1 MIWDAVD
8 GDLPLDSNRLITGKR
23 QMIYLSPG
31 GVLLKSPV
39 EIGALRAIV
48 EAERGRRAAEKPAL
62 ES

>member
-1 MIWDAVD
+1 MILDAVN
-8 GDLPLDSNRLITGKR
+8 GDLPLDSNRLMTRKR

-39 EIGALRAIV
+39 EIGALRAIA
-48 EAERGRRAAEKPAL
+48 EAERDRHAAEKAAL